1 MKDTEYKIHNVNLFR
16 ISTTNS
22 TAQNPKTQSNNEFKV
37 EVTVN
42 NTLATVMADTGAR
55 VSV

>member
-1 MKDTEYKIHNVNLFR
+1 MKDIDYKIHNVNLFR
-16 ISTTNS
+16 TSTTNS

-37 EVTVN
+37 EVIVN
-42 NTLATVMADTGAR
+42 NTLATVKADTGAR